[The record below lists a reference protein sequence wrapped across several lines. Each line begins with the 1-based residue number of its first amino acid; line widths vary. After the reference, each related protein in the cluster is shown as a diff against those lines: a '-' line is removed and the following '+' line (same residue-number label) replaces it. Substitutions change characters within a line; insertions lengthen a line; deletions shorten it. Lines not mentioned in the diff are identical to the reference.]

1 MMTQKRDKGY
11 SQAGKP
17 NADTVKQ
24 TIAVE
29 ELEKAIHPTNR
40 QNSKQ

>member
-1 MMTQKRDKGY
+1 MSPKRDKGY

-24 TIAVE
+24 TIASE
-29 ELEKAIHPTNR
+29 DLEKAIHPTNR

>member
-1 MMTQKRDKGY
+1 MSQKRSKGN

-17 NADTVKQ
+17 NADTVKNV
-24 TIAVE
+24 IAKE
-29 ELEKAIHPTNR
+29 DLDNAIHTTNR

>member
-1 MMTQKRDKGY
+1 MNKSKDKGY

-17 NADTVKQ
+17 HADTVKQ
-24 TIAVE
+24 TIAKE
-29 ELEKAIHPTNR
+29 DLDNAIHPTNR